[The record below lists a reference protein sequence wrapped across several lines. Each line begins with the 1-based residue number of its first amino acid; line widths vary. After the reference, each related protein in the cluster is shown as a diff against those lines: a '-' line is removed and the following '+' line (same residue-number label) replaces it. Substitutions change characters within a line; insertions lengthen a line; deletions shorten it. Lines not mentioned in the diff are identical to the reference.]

1 MTEGITTEFKRE
13 YTDEIKKT
21 VIAFANTRGGEVLIG
36 VEDDGTVIGVSDV
49 DGIMLKVT
57 NALRDSIKP
66 DITMFLLCEK
76 REMDGK
82 DVVAVNVQKGTA
94 CPYYLAAKGL
104 RPEGVFVRQGASIV
118 PATGSAI
125 LKMIKETDGDDYE
138 AARSLNQELTFQDTE
153 HFFAEE
159 HIPFGQKQKRTLG
172 LVSEDGIFTNL
183 GLLLSDQ
190 CMHTAK
196 LAVFQGSSKT
206 VFKDRAEFSG
216 SLFRQMEEIY
226 SYIDRFNRIRA
237 EFPGL
242 KRVDTRDYPPE
253 AVREAMLNAI
263 VHRDYSYSASTFIS
277 IFDDRIEFVTLGGLP
292 NGIAMSDVMMG
303 VSVPRNRR
311 LANIFYRLH
320 LVEAFGTGML
330 KIKEC
335 YADYACQP
343 AVEVSENAFK
353 ITLPNVNYEAETA
366 NQKNLLSEKEQ
377 RILKF
382 ISARQSASR
391 AEIEMATGLS
401 QSVTVRAL
409 KKLLELGAIQK
420 RGNGKNTVYYH
431 ESK

>member
-1 MTEGITTEFKRE
+1 MTEGMTTEFKRE

-21 VIAFANTRGGEVLIG
+21 VVAFANTSGGELLIG
-36 VEDDGTVIGVSDV
+36 VEDDGMVVGVQDV
-49 DGIMLKVT
+49 DETMLKVT

-82 DVVAVNVQKGTA
+82 DIVAVSVQKGTA
-94 CPYYLAAKGL
+94 CPYYLEAKGL
-104 RPEGVFVRQGASIV
+104 RPEGVFVRQGASTV

-138 AARSLNQELTFQDTE
+138 AARSLNQELTFQDAE
-153 HFFAEE
+153 RFFAEE
-159 HIPFGQKQKRTLG
+159 YIPFEQEQKRTLG

-190 CMHTAK
+190 CMHTTK

-216 SLFRQMEEIY
+216 SLFKQMEEIY
-226 SYIDRFNRIRA
+226 AYIDRFNRIRA

-253 AVREAMLNAI
+253 ALREAMLNAI

-292 NGIAMSDVMMG
+292 KGIAMSDVMMG

-320 LVEAFGTGML
+320 LIEAFGTGML

-335 YADYACQP
+335 YVGCPGQP
-343 AVEVSENAFK
+343 AVEASENAFK
-353 ITLPNVNYEAETA
+353 ITLPNVNYEAETSV
-366 NQKNLLSEKEQ
+366 QKKPLSEKEQ
-377 RILKF
+377 RILEY
-382 ISARQSASR
+382 ISAKPSASR
-391 AEIEMATGLS
+391 AEIEAAMGLS

-409 KKLLELGAIQK
+409 KKLLELGLVQK
-420 RGNGKNTVYYH
+420 RGNGKNTKYFH
-431 ESK
+431 

>member
-1 MTEGITTEFKRE
+1 MTEGMTTEFKRE

-21 VIAFANTRGGEVLIG
+21 VVAFANTSGGELLIG
-36 VEDDGTVIGVSDV
+36 AEDDGTVIGVPDV
-49 DGIMLKVT
+49 DKTMLKVT

-76 REMDGK
+76 REMEGK
-82 DVVAVNVQKGTA
+82 DVVAVSVQKGTA

-104 RPEGVFVRQGASIV
+104 RPEGVFVRQGASTV
-118 PATGSAI
+118 PATRSAI

-138 AARSLNQELTFQDTE
+138 ATRSLNQELTFQDAE
-153 HFFAEE
+153 RFFAEE
-159 HIPFGQKQKRTLG
+159 HIPFEQEQKRTLG
-172 LVSEDGIFTNL
+172 LVSEDGVFTNL

-190 CMHTAK
+190 CMHSAK

-216 SLFRQMEEIY
+216 SLFKQMEEIY
-226 SYIDRFNRIRA
+226 AYIDRFNRIRA

-292 NGIAMSDVMMG
+292 KGIAMSDVMMG

-320 LVEAFGTGML
+320 LIEAFGTGML

-335 YADYACQP
+335 YVGCPGQP
-343 AVEVSENAFK
+343 AVEASENAFK
-353 ITLPNVNYEAETA
+353 ITLPNVNYEAETSV
-366 NQKNLLSEKEQ
+366 QKKPLSEKER
-377 RILKF
+377 RILEY
-382 ISARQSASR
+382 ISAKPSASR
-391 AEIEMATGLS
+391 AEIEAATGLS
-401 QSVTVRAL
+401 QSVTIRAL
-409 KKLLELGAIQK
+409 KKLLELGLIQK
-420 RGNGKNTVYYH
+420 KGKGKNTKYFH
-431 ESK
+431 